1 MFWVICDRLAKGEI
15 VLLHHSDEYCKIKY
29 VQCSGYHLINCHCL
43 HKQPSVFHSPSLS
56 SWLSVPLLLPSSPG
70 GANDPELILM
80 PSSPAESRQLP
91 KKMHLHLTDFQQYAA
106 LARKKEKKKKTWV
119 LNRNYKRMLIHKAT
133 GGWQKHRSS
142 KLNGLKKKKNLCY
155 LTSGNLRNLSIA
167 APVQSNHNT
176 EALSNNGF

>member
-56 SWLSVPLLLPSSPG
+56 SWLSVPLLH
-70 GANDPELILM
+70 A
-80 PSSPAESRQLP
+80 PAFLSRRSKWSRTHFNAFLSCRIKTAS
-91 KKMHLHLTDFQQYAA
+91 KKNAFTFDRFPAIRSTGKKK
-106 LARKKEKKKKTWV
+106 RKEKKTWV
-119 LNRNYKRMLIHKAT
+119 LNRNYIRMLIRKAT

-142 KLNGLKKKKNLCY
+142 KLNGLKKIKFCVIWHLE
-155 LTSGNLRNLSIA
+155 I
-167 APVQSNHNT
+167 
-176 EALSNNGF
+176 